1 MNSIAALALC
11 AALLMT
17 PPHRLTRR
25 WALDRPGGA
34 RMSGAVAALALAG
47 LALIQPTAGLAA
59 AILVTTVWVRRRRR
73 LGTVRRR
80 SEGKSLSAA
89 LELLAGELRA
99 GAHPA
104 RALAVVGAEAV
115 GAVAVAFRAVASRCE
130 LGGDVIGGL
139 ISISE
144 TSVVPGHWGRLATYW
159 GLAVQH
165 GLPISALIRA
175 AQDDL
180 VERERFSERVDAS
193 LAGARATAAILAV
206 LPVFGVALG
215 ELFGAGPI
223 ELLFGTGA
231 GGWLLVAGV
240 ILACGGLLWSDRIT
254 DRLSG

>member
-1 MNSIAALALC
+1 MNSIAALLLC
-11 AALLMT
+11 AALRLT

-25 WALDRPGGA
+25 WAPNRPGRA
-34 RMSGAVAALALAG
+34 RMSGAVATVALGG

-59 AILVTTVWVRRRRR
+59 AVLVTTVWVRRRRR
-73 LGTVRRR
+73 LSAVRRR
-80 SEGKSLSAA
+80 SEGKSLGAA

-104 RALAVVGAEAV
+104 RALAVAGAEGV

-130 LGGDVIGGL
+130 LGGDVVGGL
-139 ISISE
+139 ISLSE

-159 GLAVQH
+159 GLAVHH

-175 AQDDL
+175 AHNDL

-206 LPVFGVALG
+206 LPVLGVALG
-215 ELFGAGPI
+215 ELVGARPM
-223 ELLFGTGA
+223 ELLLGTGA
-231 GGWLLVAGV
+231 GGLLLVAGV
-240 ILACGGLLWSDRIT
+240 LLACGGLLWSDRIT

>member
-1 MNSIAALALC
+1 M
-11 AALLMT
+11 
-17 PPHRLTRR
+17 
-25 WALDRPGGA
+25 
-34 RMSGAVAALALAG
+34 
-47 LALIQPTAGLAA
+47 
-59 AILVTTVWVRRRRR
+59 
-73 LGTVRRR
+73 
-80 SEGKSLSAA
+80 
-89 LELLAGELRA
+89 ELLSPSRSD
-99 GAHPA
+99 
-104 RALAVVGAEAV
+104 
-115 GAVAVAFRAVASRCE
+115 AVASRCE

-175 AQDDL
+175 AQDDE
-180 VERERFSERVDAS
+180 VERALLERVDAS

-231 GGWLLVAGV
+231 AVGCWSPGSYSPVADCFGP
-240 ILACGGLLWSDRIT
+240 IG
-254 DRLSG
+254 